1 MKRKTTGFISVLIL
15 LAMLVSMLSACGSE
29 ENGLTLAHEEAY
41 TYENMTVYAVF
52 APEAGTYPLT
62 VKGISGKDLTV
73 QVNGLDWNGSWSGKK
88 TEVYLNRGINS
99 IQLTSLTEGNFAEGI
114 TIEGLSREQTA
125 GAQVLYTA
133 YEAEKGE
140 TNGQI
145 HGDDR
150 TYRTIPSEASERSY
164 VELKN
169 TGDYVSVTLE
179 NDANALVIRYSIPD
193 SADGAGLDTCAIL
206 DVGEDTYDLELTSR
220 YSWVYGAYPWNNDP
234 STAETSG
241 GAHHFFDDIR
251 ILLDKT
257 YPAGTVITITKGEQ
271 TDVDFCIIDLI
282 EAEEVDAPL
291 PMSENA
297 LSIVDFGAVADDDI
311 DDGIAIEQCIKA
323 ALAEGKEVFIPAGE
337 FLIQDP
343 FYIKGIVLNNDNVI
357 IRGAGMWHTVLHGN
371 ASGFAVRA
379 GNIAFY
385 DFSLVGEVTSRQ
397 DTLDPPAFDMTMPL
411 TNMRNV
417 RFQNIWIEHYKVGLW
432 ADVTDGISM
441 MGCLIRNTF
450 ADGVNLCGG
459 TKNSVVTQNDIRNT
473 GDDGIAMFSR
483 GVADENIL
491 ISWNTVT
498 NPWLANHIAAY
509 GGKDIT
515 ISHNLLEDSVV
526 NGSGVNI
533 STNFQPQVFQGTI
546 LVEGNEMYRCGGTD
560 YEITCGAI
568 WVNTLEGY
576 DNNAECIFRNNT
588 IENSTFYGISFHNS
602 GTASNLTFE
611 NNTITGGT
619 IGFFGYTEA
628 EGYAKLIN
636 NTVRD
641 TKAEAL
647 VNFASGKLVFELAE

>member
-1 MKRKTTGFISVLIL
+1 MKRKTTGFLSLLIL
-15 LAMLVSMLSACGSE
+15 LAMLISMLSACGSE
-29 ENGLTLAHEEAY
+29 ENGLFFAHEEAY
-41 TYENMTVYAVF
+41 TYGNMTVYAVF
-52 APEAGTYPLT
+52 APEAGTYPLS
-62 VKGISGKDLTV
+62 VKGISGKDVTV

-88 TEVYLNRGINS
+88 TEVYLNKGINS
-99 IQLTSLTEGNFAEGI
+99 IQLTSLTEGKVAEGI
-114 TIEGLSREQTA
+114 TVEGLSREQNA

-169 TGDYVSVTLE
+169 TGDYVSITLE
-179 NDANALVIRYSIPD
+179 NDANALVIRFCIPD
-193 SADGAGLDTCAIL
+193 SEDGKGLETTAAL
-206 DVGEDTYDLELTSR
+206 QVGDDLYDLALTSK
-220 YSWVYGAYPWNNDP
+220 YSWVYGAYPWSNDP
-234 STAETSG
+234 ALAKNGE
-241 GAHHFFDDIR
+241 AHHFFDDVR

-257 YPAGTVITITKGEQ
+257 YPAGTVITIRKEAETN
-271 TDVDFCIIDLI
+271 VDFCIIDLI
-282 EAEEVDAPL
+282 EAEKVDEPL
-291 PMSENA
+291 PMPEGA
-297 LSIVDFGAVADDDI
+297 LNILDFGAVPN
-311 DDGIAIEQCIKA
+311 DGIEDGLAFENAIDA
-323 ALAEGKEVFIPAGE
+323 AVEEGREIYIPAGE
-337 FLIQDP
+337 FTIQDP
-343 FYIKGIVLNNDNVI
+343 FYINGIIIRKDNVV
-357 IRGAGMWHTVLHGN
+357 IRGAGMWHTILHGN
-371 ASGFAVRA
+371 TSGFAVRA
-379 GNIAFY
+379 GNISFY

-441 MGCLIRNTF
+441 MGCRIRNTF

-491 ISWNTVT
+491 ITRNTVA

-515 ISHNLLEDSVV
+515 ISYNLMKDSVL

-568 WVNTLEGY
+568 WVNTLAGY
-576 DNNAECIFRNNT
+576 DNNAECIFRNNI
-588 IENSTFYGISFHNS
+588 IEDSTFYGISFHNG
-602 GTASNLTFE
+602 GTASNLLFE

-628 EGYAKLIN
+628 NGYAKLIN

-647 VNFASGKLVFELAE
+647 VNFASGKLVFELAQ

>member
-1 MKRKTTGFISVLIL
+1 MKRKMTGFISMLML
-15 LAMLVSMLSACGSE
+15 LVMLMSLLPGCGTE
-29 ENGLTLAHEEAY
+29 ESGLFLVHEEAFVH
-41 TYENMTVYAVF
+41 ENMALYAVF
-52 APEAGTYPLT
+52 APEAGTYT
-62 VKGISGKDLTV
+62 FSVKGISGKELTV

-88 TEVYLNRGINS
+88 AEVQLNKGINS
-99 IQLTSLTEGNFAEGI
+99 IQLTSLTEGKFAEGI
-114 TIEGLSREQTA
+114 TFESLSREQAA

-145 HGDDR
+145 CGDDR

-179 NDANALVIRYSIPD
+179 KDANALVIRYSIPD
-193 SADGAGLDTCAIL
+193 SEDGKGLQTTAGLQ
-206 DVGEDTYDLELTSR
+206 VGEDTYDLNLTSK

-234 STAETSG
+234 STAEKQG
-241 GAHHFFDDIR
+241 GAHHFFDDVR

-257 YPAGTVITITKGEQ
+257 YPAGTVVTIRKEDK
-271 TDVDFCIIDLI
+271 TDVEFCIVDLI
-282 EAEEVDAPL
+282 EAEQVDSPL
-291 PMSENA
+291 PQPEGSLNI
-297 LSIVDFGAVADDDI
+297 LDFGAIPNDGVEDGLAFEKAI
-311 DDGIAIEQCIKA
+311 DA
-323 ALAEGKEVFIPAGE
+323 AAKEGKEIYVPAGE
-337 FLIQDP
+337 FTIQDP
-343 FYIKGIVLNNDNVI
+343 FYVNGVIIRKDNVT

-379 GNIAFY
+379 GNISFY
-385 DFSLVGEVTSRQ
+385 DFSLIGEVTSRQ

-417 RFQNIWIEHYKVGLW
+417 RFQNVWIEHYKVGLW
-432 ADVTDGISM
+432 ADVTNGVSM
-441 MGCLIRNTF
+441 MGCRIRNTF

-459 TKNSVVTQNDIRNT
+459 TTNSVITQSDFRNT
-473 GDDGIAMFSR
+473 GDDSIAMFSR

-491 ISWNTVT
+491 ISWNTVS

-515 ISHNLLEDSVV
+515 ICHNYLKDSVL
-526 NGSGVNI
+526 NGGGVNI
-533 STNFQPQVFQGTI
+533 STNFKPQVFQGTI
-546 LVEGNEMYRCGGTD
+546 LVENNVMERCGGTN

-568 WVNTLEGY
+568 WVNTLAGY
-576 DNNAECIFRNNT
+576 DNNAECIVRGNT
-588 IENSTFYGISFHNS
+588 IKDSSFYGISFHNA
-602 GTASNLTFE
+602 GEVSNITFE
-611 NNTITGGT
+611 NNTISGGT

-628 EGYAKLIN
+628 NGNAKLIN
-636 NTVRD
+636 NNVAD

-647 VNFASGKLVFELAE
+647 VNYASGKLVFELAE

>member
-1 MKRKTTGFISVLIL
+1 MKRKSTVFISMLVL
-15 LAMLVSMLSACGSE
+15 LALLSCMFTACGSE
-29 ENGLTLAHEEAY
+29 EDALYMASGEAY

-52 APEAGTYPLT
+52 APEAGTYPLS

-73 QVNGLDWNGSWSGKK
+73 QVNGIDWNGTWKGKT
-88 TEVYLNRGINS
+88 TEVTLNKGINS
-99 IQLTSLTEGNFAEGI
+99 IQLTSLVEGETAEGI
-114 TIEGLSREQTA
+114 TVEGLSESQDA

-140 TNGQI
+140 TNGEI
-145 HGDDR
+145 YGDDR
-150 TYRTIPSEASERSY
+150 TYRTIASEASERSC
-164 VELKN
+164 VELKD

-179 NDANALVIRYSIPD
+179 DDANALVIRYSIPD
-193 SADGAGLDTCAIL
+193 SEDGEGLSTTIAL
-206 DVGEDTYDLELTSR
+206 QVGEDTYDLPLTSH
-220 YSWVYGAYPWNNDP
+220 YSWVYGLFPWSNDP
-234 STAETSG
+234 AAAADG
-241 GAHHFFDDIR
+241 GAHHFFDDAR
-251 ILLDKT
+251 IMLDKT
-257 YPAGTVITITKGEQ
+257 YPAGTVITIRKEAQ

-291 PMSENA
+291 PMPENA
-297 LSIVDFGAVADDDI
+297 LSIVDFGAVP
-311 DDGIAIEQCIKA
+311 DDGIEDGLAIEHCIEA
-323 ALAEGKEVFIPAGE
+323 ALKEGKEVYIPAGE

-343 FYIKGIVLNNDNVI
+343 FYVNGIVLRKDNVV
-357 IRGAGMWHTVLHGN
+357 IRGAGMWHTILHGN

-385 DFSLVGEVTSRQ
+385 DFSLVGEVTSRL
-397 DTLDPPAFDMTMPL
+397 DTLDPPAFDMTMAL
-411 TNMRNV
+411 TNLRNV
-417 RFQNIWIEHYKVGLW
+417 RFQNVWIEHYKVGLW
-432 ADVTDGISM
+432 ADVTNGISM
-441 MGCLIRNTF
+441 MGCRIRNTF

-459 TKNSVVTQNDIRNT
+459 TSNSVITQNDVRNT

-491 ISWNTVT
+491 VTRNTVS

-515 ISHNLLEDSVV
+515 ISKNLLKDSVL
-526 NGSGVNI
+526 NGGGVNI
-533 STNFQPQVFQGTI
+533 STNFEPQVFQGTI
-546 LVEGNEMYRCGGTD
+546 LVEDNEMRRCGGTN

-568 WVNTLEGY
+568 WVNTLAGY

-588 IENSTFYGISFHNS
+588 ISDSSYYGVSFHNS

-628 EGYAKLIN
+628 QGNVKLIN
-636 NTVRD
+636 NDVSD
-641 TKAEAL
+641 TEAEAL
-647 VNFASGKLVFELAE
+647 VNYASGKLVFEVEE

>member
-1 MKRKTTGFISVLIL
+1 MKHKTTAFLSLLVL
-15 LAMLVSMLSACGSE
+15 LAMLISMLSACGSD
-29 ENGLTLAHEEAY
+29 ENGLYIAHEEAY

-52 APEAGTYPLT
+52 APEAGTYPLS
-62 VKGISGKDLTV
+62 VKGISGKNLTV
-73 QVNGLDWNGSWSGKK
+73 QVNGIDWNGTWSGKK
-88 TEVYLNRGINS
+88 TEVYLNKGINS
-99 IQLTSLTEGNFAEGI
+99 IQLTSLAEGKFAEGI
-114 TIEGLSREQTA
+114 TVEGLSRDQSA

-164 VELKN
+164 VELKE
-169 TGDYVSVTLE
+169 TGDYVSITLE

-193 SADGAGLDTCAIL
+193 SEDGKGLDTTAAL
-206 DVGEDTYDLELTSR
+206 QVGEDTYDLALTSR
-220 YSWVYGAYPWNNDP
+220 YSWVYGAFPWNNDP
-234 STAETSG
+234 STAETDG
-241 GAHHFFDDIR
+241 GAHHFFDDAR

-257 YPAGTVITITKGEQ
+257 YPAGTVVTIRKEAQ

-291 PMSENA
+291 PMPENA
-297 LSIVDFGAVADDDI
+297 LSIVDFGAVPNDGI
-311 DDGIAIEQCIKA
+311 EDGIALEECIEA
-323 ALAEGKEVFIPAGE
+323 ALKEGKEVYIPAGE

-343 FYIKGIVLNNDNVI
+343 FYVNGVVIRKDNVV
-357 IRGAGMWHTVLHGN
+357 IRGAGMWHTILHGN

-379 GNIAFY
+379 GNISFY
-385 DFSLVGEVTSRQ
+385 DFSLVGEVVSRL

-432 ADVTDGISM
+432 ADVTNGISM
-441 MGCLIRNTF
+441 MGCRIRNTF

-459 TKNSVVTQNDIRNT
+459 TSNSVVTQNDIRNT

-491 ISWNTVT
+491 ISWNTVS

-515 ISHNLLEDSVV
+515 ISHNLLKDSVL
-526 NGSGVNI
+526 NGGGVNI
-533 STNFQPQVFQGTI
+533 STNFKPQVFQGTI
-546 LVEGNEMYRCGGTD
+546 LVEDNVMLRCGGTD

-568 WVNTLEGY
+568 WVNTLAGY

-588 IENSTFYGISFHNS
+588 ISDSTFYGVSFHNS

-619 IGFFGYTEA
+619 IGFLGYTEA
-628 EGYAKLIN
+628 QGNAKLIN
-636 NTVRD
+636 NSVSD
-641 TKAEAL
+641 TEAEAL
-647 VNFASGKLVFELAE
+647 VNHASGKLIFELAE